1 MILMVEDNKAKTEMQ
16 FSKDRSDNAGRRQ
29 QNDTRY
35 MVWYGTESRSRGE
48 KKKKRISQFELTRN
62 NGYMDVNEKEP
73 T

>member
-48 KKKKRISQFELTRN
+48 KKRISQFELTRN